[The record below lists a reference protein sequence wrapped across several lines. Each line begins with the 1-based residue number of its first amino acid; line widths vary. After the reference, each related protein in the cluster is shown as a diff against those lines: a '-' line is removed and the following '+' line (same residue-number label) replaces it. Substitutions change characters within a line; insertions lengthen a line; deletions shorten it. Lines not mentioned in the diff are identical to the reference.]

1 MKKICLLTLLFVVTF
16 SISMAAQLPN
26 YTLADVAKHATPA
39 DCWMVLNNTEVYNVT
54 AFLSLHPA
62 GAGPMTP
69 FCGANA
75 TTAFNNVG
83 HSTRAVGLEATYL
96 IGNLVASSISVT
108 ISPTTAS
115 LNPGQQQSFTANV
128 ANSTMGVKWTATSVG
143 TIDQNGN
150 YTAVNPG
157 TGTVTATSVE
167 DATKSASATVTVT
180 SIPPTGGVAVTVTPG
195 TSTVSVGATQQ
206 FTAKV
211 TGSTNGVTWT
221 ATGAV
226 GTVDNKGMFTAT
238 KAGQG
243 YRKQI
248 GAGVFTLCEH
258 FRIHHQLRA
267 GQHGSVEPLQLL
279 GHLGWKVHGGSLHN
293 SHSESRRRLALTR
306 FPRGETSKAS
316 LNWHLLEEVRSPN
329 FGSSLFSHIFHGN
342 GPP

>member
-54 AFLSLHPA
+54 AFLTLHPA

-108 ISPTTAS
+108 ISPSTAS

-167 DATKSASATVTVT
+167 DPTKSASASVTVT

-206 FTAKV
+206 FTANV

-243 YRKQI
+243 VVKATSVDDPTKAASATVTVNKS
-248 GAGVFTLCEH
+248 GPVCSLSSNTSGFTINCVPATMVPSN
-258 FRIHHQLRA
+258 RYSCSATSDGKSTVVRCT
-267 GQHGSVEPLQLL
+267 
-279 GHLGWKVHGGSLHN
+279 
-293 SHSESRRRLALTR
+293 SRTR
-306 FPRGETSKAS
+306 NRGDD
-316 LNWHLLEEVRSPN
+316 
-329 FGSSLFSHIFHGN
+329 
-342 GPP
+342 

>member
-1 MKKICLLTLLFVVTF
+1 
-16 SISMAAQLPN
+16 
-26 YTLADVAKHATPA
+26 
-39 DCWMVLNNTEVYNVT
+39 
-54 AFLSLHPA
+54 
-62 GAGPMTP
+62 
-69 FCGANA
+69 
-75 TTAFNNVG
+75 
-83 HSTRAVGLEATYL
+83 VGLEATYL

-167 DATKSASATVTVT
+167 DPTKSASASVTVT

-206 FTAKV
+206 FTANV

-243 YRKQI
+243 VVKATSVDDPTKAASATVTVNKS
-248 GAGVFTLCEH
+248 GPVCSLSSNTSGFTINCVPANMVPSN
-258 FRIHHQLRA
+258 RYSCSATSDGKSTVVRCT
-267 GQHGSVEPLQLL
+267 
-279 GHLGWKVHGGSLHN
+279 
-293 SHSESRRRLALTR
+293 SRTR
-306 FPRGETSKAS
+306 NRGDD
-316 LNWHLLEEVRSPN
+316 
-329 FGSSLFSHIFHGN
+329 
-342 GPP
+342 